1 MTDDIIG
8 MQDMIA
14 IYEVT
19 DRFGIDREAIS
30 VPLEK
35 AEAGGVSRQSDG
47 GIEVNVPAKIP
58 IRQWLATLEGE
69 LERLGFALE
78 DIDSDEG

>member
-8 MQDMIA
+8 MQDMMA

-35 AEAGGVSRQSDG
+35 AEAGGVSRQSNA
-47 GIEVNVPAKIP
+47 GIEVTVPANIP

>member
-1 MTDDIIG
+1 MTEDIIG

-47 GIEVNVPAKIP
+47 GIEVIVPATIP
-58 IRQWLATLEGE
+58 IRQWIPTLEAE
-69 LERLGFALE
+69 LERLGFMLE
-78 DIDSDEG
+78 DIDHEED

>member
-1 MTDDIIG
+1 MTEDIIG
-8 MQDMIA
+8 MQDMMA

-35 AEAGGVSRQSDG
+35 TEAGGVSRQSDG
-47 GIEVNVPAKIP
+47 GIEVIVAATIP
-58 IRQWLATLEGE
+58 IRQWIPTLEAE
-69 LERLGFALE
+69 LERLGFMLE
-78 DIDSDEG
+78 DIDHEEG

>member
-1 MTDDIIG
+1 MTEDIIG

-47 GIEVNVPAKIP
+47 GIEVIVPATIP
-58 IRQWLATLEGE
+58 IRQWIPTLEAE
-69 LERLGFALE
+69 LERLGFMLE
-78 DIDSDEG
+78 DIDHEEG

>member
-35 AEAGGVSRQSDG
+35 AEAGGVSRQSYG
-47 GIEVNVPAKIP
+47 GIEVIVPATIP
-58 IRQWLATLEGE
+58 IRQWIPTLEAE
-69 LERLGFALE
+69 LERLGFMLE
-78 DIDSDEG
+78 DIDHEEG

>member
-14 IYEVT
+14 IYDVT

-35 AEAGGVSRQSDG
+35 AETGGVSRQSHG
-47 GIEVNVPAKIP
+47 GIEVMVPAKIP

>member
-8 MQDMIA
+8 MQDMMA

-35 AEAGGVSRQSDG
+35 AEAGGVSRQSNA
-47 GIEVNVPAKIP
+47 GIEVTVPAKIP

>member
-8 MQDMIA
+8 MQDMMA

-35 AEAGGVSRQSDG
+35 AEAGSVSRQSDG
-47 GIEVNVPAKIP
+47 GIEVIVPATIP
-58 IRQWLATLEGE
+58 IRQWIPTLEAE
-69 LERLGFALE
+69 LERLGFMLE
-78 DIDSDEG
+78 DIDHEEG

>member
-8 MQDMIA
+8 MEDMMA

-35 AEAGGVSRQSDG
+35 AEAGSVSRQSDG

-58 IRQWLATLEGE
+58 IRQWLPTLEAE
-69 LERLGFALE
+69 LEMLGFALE
-78 DIDSDEG
+78 DVNNDEG

>member
-1 MTDDIIG
+1 MTDDISG
-8 MQDMIA
+8 MQDMMA

-35 AEAGGVSRQSDG
+35 AEAGGVSRQSHG
-47 GIEVNVPAKIP
+47 VIEVMVPARIP
-58 IRQWLATLEGE
+58 IRQWLPTLEAE

-78 DIDSDEG
+78 DIDSQG